1 MRVLRIV
8 IADDNFDFRTQ
19 LREILEHGTPYQV
32 VGEASDGAEAIR
44 LTLQHKPDVTI
55 LDGVMPEVDGIEA
68 TKAIKA
74 DLPKTFVIGLT
85 GSDTMLEKL
94 KEAGADNCLVKGDS
108 LPILF
113 DLLST
118 L

>member
-1 MRVLRIV
+1 MRELRIV
-8 IADDNFDFRTQ
+8 IADDNLDFRVQ

-32 VGEASDGAEAIR
+32 VGEASDGAEA
-44 LTLQHKPDVTI
+44 LKLVLQHRPDVAI
-55 LDGVMPEVDGIEA
+55 LDGVMPGMDGVEA
-68 TKAIKA
+68 TRTIKA
-74 DLPKTFVIGLT
+74 DLPQTFVIGLT
-85 GSDTMLEKL
+85 GSESMFSKL
-94 KEAGADNCLVKGDS
+94 KEAGADNCLIKGDS